1 MCRVSKCPQPDMRLE
16 PLARIAML
24 TSAGRVQRCRA
35 PVMDPVLLLAR
46 PELMRVAPSGGLRAR
61 KHVAG
66 TSVIG
71 ATLTSGNC
79 GQGHRHVD
87 EGDVGEVP
95 LQRGH
100 GVAVPREEGVDI
112 RRASARRS
120 VATFNSVGVT
130 GREARQPRL
139 RWARMAEMVAVVAS
153 ALPPPNGAKPAK
165 PCVSASNCR

>member
-1 MCRVSKCPQPDMRLE
+1 MRLE

-46 PELMRVAPSGGLRAR
+46 PELMRVAPLGGRAR

-79 GQGHRHVD
+79 SQLFQPGHLAPNESNEWDKRY
-87 EGDVGEVP
+87 
-95 LQRGH
+95 
-100 GVAVPREEGVDI
+100 GVIPTIGCHCQFGWRDRE
-112 RRASARRS
+112 RRASAAAEVGSDGRDGGRGGLRAAGSKLGETGKAVGKCIELS
-120 VATFNSVGVT
+120 VIDCDA
-130 GREARQPRL
+130 GRA
-139 RWARMAEMVAVVAS
+139 
-153 ALPPPNGAKPAK
+153 
-165 PCVSASNCR
+165 